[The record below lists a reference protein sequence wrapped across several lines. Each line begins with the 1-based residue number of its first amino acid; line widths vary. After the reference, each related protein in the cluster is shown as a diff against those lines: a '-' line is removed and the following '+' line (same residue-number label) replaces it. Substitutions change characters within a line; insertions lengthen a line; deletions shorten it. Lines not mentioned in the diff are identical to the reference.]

1 MRKTILLST
10 LLLIYLVPAFS
21 QCELDFSDAV
31 SFPFTGDIVNGGS
44 SGANESASHSF
55 NVIDEAG
62 APITCNASGG
72 VDDITFDF
80 SIIHAIDMY
89 GIDGVKDAYAGVT
102 HDIVQ
107 SGTGFTGRIP
117 LGNSGTNETTA
128 GDARGYSIKVTF
140 GNHLSILAED
150 MAINTN
156 SINTAGN
163 AFESTSVVFFDKSGT
178 NYGTATYEGFYG
190 NGSAGAT
197 NDNSCTVPAAGTPWA
212 ETGTG
217 VYTASST
224 GTVNISV
231 PCVISSG
238 TSNPAE
244 DNNKVIQAVSDAG
257 LNNSDE
263 IGGFLFTVY
272 LEDVAASSAPGAVT
286 TTSTSF
292 SSTMK
297 GLTIGAIALPVELY
311 YFQAR
316 RSEEDKVNLSWG
328 TLSETNNDFFA
339 IERSNDGVNFR
350 TIGKVEGAGEASITQ
365 SYKYEDSAL
374 VNGTYYYRLRQVD
387 YDGTFEYSNIEI
399 VEIDRK
405 SPYEVFP
412 TLFTHEVNILTS
424 SKAISTTFDI
434 VDVFG
439 RLVKQGEIVNN
450 EVNSL
455 AVNDLSAGSYFIRLS
470 DGFNTE
476 VFSILK
482 RE

>member
-1 MRKTILLST
+1 
-10 LLLIYLVPAFS
+10 
-21 QCELDFSDAV
+21 
-31 SFPFTGDIVNGGS
+31 
-44 SGANESASHSF
+44 
-55 NVIDEAG
+55 
-62 APITCNASGG
+62 
-72 VDDITFDF
+72 
-80 SIIHAIDMY
+80 
-89 GIDGVKDAYAGVT
+89 
-102 HDIVQ
+102 
-107 SGTGFTGRIP
+107 
-117 LGNSGTNETTA
+117 
-128 GDARGYSIKVTF
+128 
-140 GNHLSILAED
+140 
-150 MAINTN
+150 
-156 SINTAGN
+156 
-163 AFESTSVVFFDKSGT
+163 
-178 NYGTATYEGFYG
+178 
-190 NGSAGAT
+190 
-197 NDNSCTVPAAGTPWA
+197 
-212 ETGTG
+212 
-217 VYTASST
+217 
-224 GTVNISV
+224 
-231 PCVISSG
+231 
-238 TSNPAE
+238 
-244 DNNKVIQAVSDAG
+244 VIQAVSDAG